1 MLYARPLFHSRKDV
15 DAIRRKLCIT
25 LLAMLVAF
33 DVTFTVTISRCYD
46 EIDRLE
52 QRAEELSVEITELQ
66 QPVIISAEVTPEE
79 PDVPDG
85 RYDSI
90 ALTDDEYGLLALCV
104 YHEAR
109 GESFEGQRAVAEVVL
124 NRVLHPDFPNTVTD
138 VLFQKYK
145 DKWQF
150 STAPLFRLE
159 TATDSDSLS
168 KAYDVVEHVL
178 TNSEY
183 VLDDDFG
190 YFSSTPYKNCSY
202 VKLGNHYFARM

>member
-1 MLYARPLFHSRKDV
+1 MALLYAGPLFHSRKDV

-25 LLAMLVAF
+25 LLALLVAF

-52 QRAEELSVEITELQ
+52 QKIEELSNEITELE
-66 QPVIISAEVTPEE
+66 QPVVVVTEVTPEE

-90 ALTDDEYGLLALCV
+90 ALTDDEYDLLALCV

-124 NRVLHPDFPNTVTD
+124 NRVLNAKFPDSVTE
-138 VLFQKYK
+138 VLYQKG
-145 DKWQF
+145 QF
-150 STAPLFRLE
+150 STASMLNLN
-159 TATDSDSLS
+159 TARDHDSLS
-168 KAYDVVEHVL
+168 AAYDAVD
-178 TNSEY
+178 Y
-183 VLDDDFG
+183 VLEETDYVFDSNVG
-190 YFSSTPYKNCSY
+190 YFRTTPYKSCSY
-202 VKLGNHYFARM
+202 EKLGNHYFARM

>member
-1 MLYARPLFHSRKDV
+1 MALPCAGPLFHSRKDV

-25 LLAMLVAF
+25 LLALLVAF

-52 QRAEELSVEITELQ
+52 QKIEELSNEITELE
-66 QPVIISAEVTPEE
+66 QPVVVVAEVTPEE

-90 ALTDDEYGLLALCV
+90 ALTDDEYDLLALCV

-124 NRVLHPDFPNTVTD
+124 NRVLNAKFPNSVTE
-138 VLFQKYK
+138 VLYQKG
-145 DKWQF
+145 QF
-150 STAPLFRLE
+150 STASMLNLN
-159 TATDSDSLS
+159 TARDHDSLS
-168 KAYDVVEHVL
+168 AAYDAVD
-178 TNSEY
+178 Y
-183 VLDDDFG
+183 VLEETDYVFDSNVG
-190 YFSSTPYKNCSY
+190 YFRTTPYKSCSY
-202 VKLGNHYFARM
+202 EKLGNHYFARM

>member
-1 MLYARPLFHSRKDV
+1 MLYAEPLFYSRKDV

-25 LLAMLVAF
+25 LLALLVAF

-52 QRAEELSVEITELQ
+52 QRVEELSVEISELQ

-90 ALTDDEYGLLALCV
+90 ALTDDEYDLLALCV

-124 NRVLHPDFPNTVTD
+124 NRVLNPKFPDTVTG
-138 VLFQKYK
+138 VLFQSG
-145 DKWQF
+145 QF
-150 STAPLFRLE
+150 STASLLNLN
-159 TATDSDSLS
+159 TAKDHASLS
-168 KAYDVVEHVL
+168 VAYEAVD
-178 TNSEY
+178 Y
-183 VLDDDFG
+183 VLKETDYVFDSTVG
-190 YFSSTPYKNCSY
+190 YFRATPYTSCSY
-202 VKLGNHYFARM
+202 EKLGNHYFAHM